1 MTKIILNPGHGPKN
15 TGIFDPGAVGAGGTR
30 EADINLAVAR
40 LLAPLLEAAGS
51 EVLLI
56 RDGDL
61 GDVTAQANAS
71 GGDYF
76 ISLHCNSFGEPSAQ
90 GTETYVYQADSPAKG
105 LAEAIQAAVV
115 RALGTADRGV
125 KTAGYYVLRKTA
137 MPALLVELAFL
148 SNPAEEGLLADAGTQ
163 QRLVLALADAIM
175 ECLGIR
181 PAAAAEQVQVT
192 LHGEEGQKEF
202 MGRLIDGVT
211 YLPARA
217 VLEALGY
224 RVEWRP
230 GQVEAWEI

>member
-1 MTKIILNPGHGPKN
+1 MKIILNPGHGPKN
-15 TGIFDPGAVGAGGTR
+15 TGVFDPGAVGPTGTR
-30 EADINLAVAR
+30 EADINLAVAQ
-40 LLAPLLEAAGS
+40 LLKPLLEAAGA
-51 EVLLI
+51 EVLVI

-61 GDVTAQANAS
+61 ADVVSQANAS

-105 LAEAIQAAVV
+105 LAEAIQAAAVKV
-115 RALGTADRGV
+115 LGTADRGI
-125 KTAGYYVLRKTA
+125 KTADYYVLRKTA

-163 QRLVLALADAIM
+163 QRLALALADAII
-175 ECLGIR
+175 ENLELR
-181 PAAAAEQVQVT
+181 PVAGDEVQVT
-192 LHGEEGQKEF
+192 LHGEEGQREF

-230 GQVEAWEI
+230 GQVEAWEE

>member
-1 MTKIILNPGHGPKN
+1 MKKIILNPGHGPKN

-148 SNPAEEGLLADAGTQ
+148 SNPAEEGLLADKDTQ
-163 QRLVLALADAIM
+163 QRLALALADAII
-175 ECLGIR
+175 ENLELR
-181 PAAAAEQVQVT
+181 PVAGDEVQVT